1 MKKYVR
7 ILCLGLLLGVISTNA
22 ANNEIEVVFTNPLKT
37 IVVKQSKPVFSIV
50 LHSNPT
56 TGYLWVLKNYDSNLI
71 SPVSRKFYPPVN
83 KKLMGATG
91 YEKWTFRVKPSGFIV
106 PQLTGITLIYL
117 RPWDEQGA
125 QVINF
130 KVVTNNAN

>member
-1 MKKYVR
+1 MMKKYIG
-7 ILCLGLLLGVISTNA
+7 ILCFGLLLIVIGADAETK
-22 ANNEIEVVFTNPLKT
+22 VVFTDSSKT
-37 IVVKQSKPVFSIV
+37 IVVKQSEPIFSII
-50 LHSNPT
+50 LQSNPT
-56 TGYLWVLKNYDSNLI
+56 TGYSWALKNYDASLI
-71 SPVSRKFYPPVN
+71 LPVSNKFYPPTN
-83 KKLMGATG
+83 KKLMGAPG

-106 PQLTGITLIYL
+106 PQLTNITLIYL